1 VPSTLVGRDADLSLL
16 ESQLELAIAG
26 GRRIVL
32 VAGEAGLGKTAL
44 LEQFATALEDR
55 TPGVDVLR
63 GLCVPMGESGLP
75 FTPVLGLL
83 RAVQERHGTDRLV
96 EWAGGGRRALGL
108 LLPDVLQPA
117 EPADGLQLQLF
128 EAVTRVL
135 QGAATEA
142 PLVAVVEDVH
152 WADESSRALIQFLAR
167 RLGELPVL
175 LVCTYR
181 PDEVTGTRQL
191 RPFLADLARLPWA
204 VRVELARLG
213 RPDVVE
219 LLTHLS
225 GSRPTAEV
233 ADDILRRSE
242 GVPFYVEELAGL
254 DGTSL
259 PESLRGALEARTLR
273 LDEATRATLG
283 LMAVGGI
290 RMHHELLVESAGAEV
305 EQLEQHMRAAVDVG
319 VVRVDGS
326 DYAFR
331 HALFGEALYAD
342 LLPGQRARLHAA
354 VALAIERRPDLV
366 VDGTREHAV
375 ALHWARSGDHERTF
389 AAAVRATHAQTGAHA
404 ETLAMY
410 ERVLELWELV
420 PEPERTAGSRL
431 LVLTEA
437 ARAARDTGEYDRAI
451 DLFTAAID
459 ETGPDDVPGRIERLF
474 QRAQLLSDTLQVG
487 GDRDVEEAEE
497 LLATV
502 DEPTFRAR
510 MLTRLATYRLNVG
523 LDALPRGQE
532 AVEASRL
539 VGDRAGEADARTTLG
554 TAMVAAGMDE
564 PGLEE
569 LRLAREA
576 GLTGV
581 RPPLRNML
589 NTSDALHLMGRYEES
604 IDMALQGLSEARV
617 LGVERA
623 FGTYLVGNAA
633 ESMLATGDWS
643 RAADLLAD
651 AVTLDPPSSHRTH
664 LDLLLA
670 WLHVWRGEPDL
681 ADEVLAEH
689 RSLLSDMSDQ
699 VMPQFVAQLVRIDGE
714 FAIMTGRPD
723 RAWAGFEAFA
733 RNRRLYDHQ
742 RSWPVIT
749 VGAGAAARLEAREP
763 AGRADLV
770 NEVMAD
776 LATTT
781 MTPVWRGLAEAELTD
796 TRSGWEQVLTFLRST
811 SCPVHLVPYA
821 ELRLAQHLSDDRDR
835 AALRA
840 LLDRALPASRRL
852 GTRLVTHRLEA
863 LGQRAGLAA
872 ARRGDSAAPL
882 TALTPREL
890 EVLRLVSEGRS
901 NKEIGEH
908 LFISAK
914 TASVHVSNILAKLE
928 VSGRGEAAALGHRH
942 GVLG

>member
-1 VPSTLVGRDADLSLL
+1 
-16 ESQLELAIAG
+16 
-26 GRRIVL
+26 
-32 VAGEAGLGKTAL
+32 
-44 LEQFATALEDR
+44 
-55 TPGVDVLR
+55 
-63 GLCVPMGESGLP
+63 MGESGLP

-83 RAVQERHGTDRLV
+83 RAVQERHGTERLV
-96 EWAGGGRRALGL
+96 EWAGGGRKSLGS

-135 QGAATEA
+135 EGAAAEA
-142 PLVAVVEDVH
+142 PVVAVVEDVH
-152 WADESSRALIQFLAR
+152 WADESSRGLIQFVAR
-167 RLGELPVL
+167 RLGEVPVL

-181 PDEVTGTRQL
+181 PDEVTGTQQL

-204 VRVELARLG
+204 VRVELTRLG
-213 RPDVVE
+213 RSDVVE
-219 LLTHLS
+219 LLTRLS
-225 GSRPTAEV
+225 GSRPAADL

-254 DGTSL
+254 DASNV

-273 LDEATRATLG
+273 LDAPTRATLG

-290 RMHHELLVESAGAEV
+290 RMHHELLAESADAEV
-305 EQLEQHMRAAVDVG
+305 EEVEAHMRAAVDVG
-319 VVRVDGS
+319 VVRVDGP

-354 VALAIERRPDLV
+354 LAHAIERRPDLV
-366 VDGTREHAV
+366 ADGTREHAV
-375 ALHWARSGDHERTF
+375 ALHWSRSGDHERTF
-389 AAAVRATHAQTGAHA
+389 SAAIRATRAQTGAHA

-431 LVLTEA
+431 SVLTEA
-437 ARAARDTGEYDRAI
+437 ARAARDAGEYGRAI
-451 DLFTAAID
+451 DLFTAALD
-459 ETGPDDVPGRIERLF
+459 ETGPDDVAGRIERLF
-474 QRAQLLSDTLQVG
+474 QRAQLMSDTLRVG
-487 GDRDVEEAEE
+487 GDRDVEQAEE
-497 LLATV
+497 LLATL
-502 DEPTFRAR
+502 DDPTFRAR

-554 TAMVAAGMDE
+554 TAMVAAGIDE

-576 GLTGV
+576 PLTGV
-581 RPPLRNML
+581 RPRLRNLL
-589 NTSDALHLMGRYEES
+589 NTSDALHLMGRYQES
-604 IDMALQGLSEARV
+604 IDMALQGLSEAQA

-633 ESMLATGDWS
+633 ESMLATGEWS

-664 LDLLLA
+664 LELLLA
-670 WLHVWRGEPDL
+670 WLHVWRDEPDL

-689 RSLLSDMSDQ
+689 RSLLSDGYDQ
-699 VMPQFVAQLVRIDGE
+699 VMPQFVAQLIRIDGE
-714 FAIMTGRPD
+714 FAIMGGRPES
-723 RAWAGFEAFA
+723 AWGGFEAFV
-733 RNRRLYDHQ
+733 RNRQLYDHQ
-742 RSWPVIT
+742 RSWPV
-749 VGAGAAARLEAREP
+749 VAVGAAAATQLDARDP
-763 AGRADLV
+763 GGRADVVREL
-770 NEVMAD
+770 MAE

-781 MTPVWRGLAEAELTD
+781 MTPVWRGLSEAELAD
-796 TRSGWEQVLTFLRST
+796 SREGWEQVLELLRGR

-821 ELRLAQHLSDDRDR
+821 ELRLAEHLSDDRDR
-835 AALRA
+835 AALRG
-840 LLDRALPASRRL
+840 LLDEALPASRRL
-852 GTRLVTHRLEA
+852 GARAVTNRLSA
-863 LGQRAGLAA
+863 LGRRAGLDRSEQATPPTLVA
-872 ARRGDSAAPL
+872 
-882 TALTPREL
+882 ALTPREL
-890 EVLRLVSEGRS
+890 EVLGLVSAGRS
-901 NKEIGEH
+901 NKQIGEE

-928 VSGRGEAAALGHRH
+928 VSSRGEAAALAHALDLFG
-942 GVLG
+942 

>member
-1 VPSTLVGRDADLSLL
+1 MPSTLVGRDADLSLL
-16 ESQLELAIAG
+16 ESQLDLAVAG

-32 VAGEAGLGKTAL
+32 VSGEAGLGKTAL
-44 LEQFATALEDR
+44 VDEFAAAIGDR
-55 TPGVDVLR
+55 VDVLR

-83 RAVQERHGTDRLV
+83 RAVQERHGTERLV
-96 EWAGGGRRALGL
+96 EWAGGGRRALGS

-117 EPADGLQLQLF
+117 EPADGLQLQMF

-135 QGAATEA
+135 EGAAAEA

-152 WADESSRALIQFLAR
+152 WADESSRGLIQFVAR
-167 RLGELPVL
+167 RLGEVPVL

-204 VRVELARLG
+204 VRVELSRLG
-213 RPDVVE
+213 RSDVVE
-219 LLTHLS
+219 LLTRLS
-225 GSRPTAEV
+225 GSRPAADL

-254 DGTSL
+254 DASNV

-273 LDEATRATLG
+273 LDAPTRATLG

-290 RMHHELLVESAGAEV
+290 RMHHELLVESADAEV
-305 EQLEQHMRAAVDVG
+305 EEIEAHMRAAVDVG
-319 VVRVDGS
+319 VVRVDGA

-342 LLPGQRARLHAA
+342 LLPGERARLHAA
-354 VALAIERRPDLV
+354 VAHAIERRPDLV
-366 VDGTREHAV
+366 ADGTREHEV
-375 ALHWARSGDHERTF
+375 ALHWSRSGDHARTF

-410 ERVLELWELV
+410 ERVLELWDLV
-420 PEPERTAGSRL
+420 SDPERTAGPRL
-431 LVLTEA
+431 SVLTEA
-437 ARAARDTGEYDRAI
+437 ARAARDAGEFGRAI

-474 QRAQLLSDTLQVG
+474 QRAQLMSDALRIG

-502 DEPTFRAR
+502 DDPTFRAR

-554 TAMVAAGMDE
+554 TAMVAAGLDE

-576 GLTGV
+576 PLTGV
-581 RPPLRNML
+581 RPPLRNLL
-589 NTSDALHLMGRYEES
+589 NTSDALHLMGRYEEA
-604 IDMALQGLSEARV
+604 IDMALQGLSEART

-633 ESMLATGDWS
+633 ESMLATGEWS

-651 AVTLDPPSSHRTH
+651 AVTLDPPSSHRAH

-670 WLHVWRGEPDL
+670 WLHVWRDEPDL

-689 RSLLSDMSDQ
+689 RELMAVDADQ
-699 VMPQFVAQLVRIDGE
+699 PMPQFVAQLIRIDGE
-714 FAIMTGRPD
+714 FALMAGRPES
-723 RAWAGFEAFA
+723 AWSGFGVFV
-733 RNRRLYDHQ
+733 RNRQLYDHQ
-742 RSWPVIT
+742 RSWPV
-749 VGAGAAARLEAREP
+749 VAVGAAAAAQLDARDP
-763 AGRADLV
+763 GGRADVVREL
-770 NEVMAD
+770 MAE

-781 MTPVWRGLAEAELTD
+781 MTPVWRGLSEAELAD
-796 TRSGWEQVLTFLRST
+796 SREGWEQCLDVLRAS

-821 ELRLAQHLSDDRDR
+821 ELRLAEHLSGDRDR
-835 AALRA
+835 AALRS
-840 LLDRALPASRRL
+840 LLDEALPASRRL
-852 GTRLVTHRLEA
+852 GARAVTNRLSA
-863 LGQRAGLAA
+863 LGQRAGLD
-872 ARRGDSAAPL
+872 RSEPLTTPAPL
-882 TALTPREL
+882 AALTPREL
-890 EVLRLVSEGRS
+890 EVLRQVSAGRS
-901 NKEIGEH
+901 NKQIGEE

-928 VSGRGEAAALGHRH
+928 VSSRGEAAALAHRQ
-942 GVLG
+942 GLSG